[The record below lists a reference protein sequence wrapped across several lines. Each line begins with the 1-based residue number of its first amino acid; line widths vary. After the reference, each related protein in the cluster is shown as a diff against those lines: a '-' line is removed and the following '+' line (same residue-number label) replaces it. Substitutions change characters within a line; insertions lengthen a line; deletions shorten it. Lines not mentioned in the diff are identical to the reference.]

1 MIKSIFKVVCL
12 QDCNSMFGRFY
23 KGRIYDCEVL
33 DVDYK
38 EKVRSGFR
46 SRKNFIH
53 YMIDDN
59 GEIMTLDWYFDE
71 FFMELSEYRK
81 LKLERL
87 GSLSSVGFGDKN

>member
-1 MIKSIFKVVCL
+1 MTKSIFKVVCL

-23 KGRIYDCEVL
+23 KNRIYDCEVL

-38 EKVRSGFR
+38 EKVKIWGR
-46 SRKNFIH
+46 RKDFIH
-53 YMIDDN
+53 HLIDDN
-59 GEIMTLDWYFDE
+59 GETMTLDWYFDE

-87 GSLSSVGFGDKN
+87 SSVGFGDKN